1 MKDII
6 LVTGAAGFI
15 GSHLIKKLLSSEL
28 YEVVG
33 VDNIN
38 DYYDPNLKQARL
50 DRITDHPDFTF
61 YKIDLQDSN
70 GLEDIFTNHKPAYV
84 VNLAA
89 QAGVRYS
96 IENPH
101 AYTETNITGFLNILE
116 CSKKH
121 KIKHLLYAS
130 SSSVYGLNQ
139 QDVFHENMS
148 TEHPMSMY
156 AATKKANEMM
166 AHSYA
171 SLFDMP
177 VTGLRFFTAY
187 GPWGRPDM
195 ALFMFTKDILEGNPI
210 NVFNNGDMQRDFTYV
225 DDIAE
230 GVFRLTKVIPKRTPQ
245 SSDLNADSS
254 FAPYEIYNIGNGSPS
269 QLMDYVKAIEE
280 TLDIKAK
287 INFMPLQP
295 GDVPKT
301 SANTDK
307 LFEATGFR
315 PYTPIEKG
323 VENFVNWYRAFY
335 NV

>member
-1 MKDII
+1 MKNKI

-15 GSHLIKKLLSSEL
+15 GFHLIQKLINSGE
-28 YEVVG
+28 YEVIG
-33 VDNIN
+33 VDNLN

-50 DRITDHPDFTF
+50 EILEKLSDFHF
-61 YKIDLQDSN
+61 HKMDLQDRVT
-70 GLEDIFTNHKPAYV
+70 LDEIFAEHKPEYV

-96 IENPH
+96 LENPH
-101 AYTETNITGFLNILE
+101 AYTETNVTGFLNILE
-116 CSKKH
+116 CAKKFE
-121 KIKHLLYAS
+121 IKHLLFAS
-130 SSSVYGLNQ
+130 SSSVYGMNK
-139 QDVFHENMS
+139 QDVFKEDMS
-148 TEHPMSMY
+148 TEHPLSIY

-171 SLFDMP
+171 SLYDMP

-195 ALFMFTKDILEGNPI
+195 ALFMFTENILQGKTI
-210 NVFNNGDMQRDFTYV
+210 DVFNNGDMQRDFTYV
-225 DDIAE
+225 DDIVE
-230 GVFRLTKVIPKRTPQ
+230 GVFRLTKVIPKRSSSEESFQ
-245 SSDLNADSS
+245 SDNSL
-254 FAPYEIYNIGNGSPS
+254 APYEVYNIGNGKPS
-269 QLMDYVKAIEE
+269 QLMDYIKAIET
-280 TLDIKAK
+280 TLSKKAD

-307 LFEATGFR
+307 IYEATGFR

-323 VENFVNWYRAFY
+323 VENFINWYRDFY
-335 NV
+335 NA

>member
-1 MKDII
+1 LKDII

-15 GSHLIKKLLSSEL
+15 GSHLIHKLLSSEL

-61 YKIDLQDSN
+61 YKIDLQDAK

-139 QDVFHENMS
+139 QDVFHESMS

-166 AHSYA
+166 AHSYS

-245 SSDLNADSS
+245 SSDLSSDSS

-315 PYTPIEKG
+315 PYTPIEQG